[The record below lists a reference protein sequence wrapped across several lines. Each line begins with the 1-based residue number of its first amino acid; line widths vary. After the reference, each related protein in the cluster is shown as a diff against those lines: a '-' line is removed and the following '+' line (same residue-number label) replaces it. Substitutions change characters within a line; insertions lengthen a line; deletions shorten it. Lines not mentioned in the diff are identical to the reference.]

1 MKIGKTNKLKI
12 ARGTDNGYYLVDSDD
27 NEVLLPNAYITDDLK
42 MDDEIEVFVYK
53 DSEDRIVATTE
64 KPYVLLEEFA
74 WLQVKEVN
82 DFGAFI
88 DWGLQKDLLVP
99 FAEQNEKMKE
109 GNWYLIFLL
118 EDQETERLIGSA
130 KVNEFVFFDEIDVE
144 QGDEVDL
151 LLYDR
156 TDLGM
161 NAIVNNLYRGLI
173 FESDIHKSIQPGER
187 IKGYV
192 KQLRED
198 GKIDLVL
205 EPLGYK
211 NTIDKNCEIVLSA
224 IKENSGVL
232 NLSDRSTPE
241 EISKMLGISKKAFK
255 KGLGKLYKDKQV
267 EITPEG
273 IKLLK

>member
-1 MKIGKTNKLKI
+1 MKKS
-12 ARGTDNGYYLVDSDD
+12 YWF
-27 NEVLLPNAYITDDLK
+27 YI
-42 MDDEIEVFVYK
+42 E
-53 DSEDRIVATTE
+53 
-64 KPYVLLEEFA
+64 PYVQLEEFA

-88 DWGLQKDLLVP
+88 DWGLRKDLLVP

-118 EDQETERLIGSA
+118 KDEETERLIGSA
-130 KVNEFVFFDEIDVE
+130 KVNEFVFFDDIDIEI
-144 QGDEVDL
+144 GDEVDL
-151 LLYDR
+151 LLYER

-161 NAIVNNLYRGLI
+161 NAVVNSLYRGLI
-173 FESDIHKSIQPGER
+173 FESDIHKSIQPGEK

-192 KQLRED
+192 KQVRED
-198 GKIDLVL
+198 GKIDIVL

-211 NTIDKNCEIVLSA
+211 NTIDKNCEIILSA
-224 IKENSGVL
+224 ISKNSGL
-232 NLSDRSTPE
+232 LTLSDRSTPD

-273 IKLLK
+273 IKLIQ